1 MEPIKLEFITNSE
14 VEKEL
19 VKVQQALKG
28 IGDESYSSFKRL
40 MNSSNEACNY
50 LNNSTRSLAT
60 TLKTLIQDIRQN
72 EKAQEALFLQ
82 WEERLISHNEY
93 ATAQAKLSMQLAE
106 LKSQTSELVSKIEK
120 ENQ

>member
-1 MEPIKLEFITNSE
+1 
-14 VEKEL
+14 
-19 VKVQQALKG
+19 
-28 IGDESYSSFKRL
+28 

-120 ENQ
+120 ENQLNKESITSLEQKSSLSSNFETNMHNYPLKNKTIS